1 MDVNQLDK
9 RITAITSALISKIVN
24 QELKIRVLE
33 ELLIDKGKI
42 TFEELEEKYK
52 FIQDRDFDD
61 LKLEMMDSLSRY
73 ERGVR

>member
-1 MDVNQLDK
+1 MDINQLDK

-52 FIQDRDFDD
+52 FIQDRDFDE
-61 LKLEMMDSLSRY
+61 LKLEMMDFLSRY